1 MRQELQG
8 VDIKEKQT
16 PQETDLQQL
25 VCSDQ
30 KEGMRSR
37 QEINTNIPDA
47 VERDDKSEDSGQ
59 QLRWLEL
66 LETQHTQLEEEKD
79 LLREWSYWK
88 ISRARKVIA
97 RS

>member
-30 KEGMRSR
+30 REGMRSR
-37 QEINTNIPDA
+37 
-47 VERDDKSEDSGQ
+47 
-59 QLRWLEL
+59 
-66 LETQHTQLEEEKD
+66 
-79 LLREWSYWK
+79 
-88 ISRARKVIA
+88 
-97 RS
+97 